1 MQPTE
6 NSNQANFLEIKG
18 IPLATILK
26 PGFQTTIQDLGRTG
40 QLRHGV
46 PLTGA
51 MDRYA
56 FRTANQLVGNP
67 ENTPCLE
74 ITLTGLKI
82 EIRKNCVLAI
92 TGANFSP
99 EIDGKPVPVWQSFT
113 AKPPEVVSFPKR
125 ITGCR
130 SYLSVG
136 GGFQGNQVLGSR
148 STDLRN
154 QWGGLEGRALA
165 AGDILWTD
173 HQSGTRNMLTG
184 RKVQPD
190 VLRIYEDPL
199 KLRVIL
205 GPQSEC
211 FSEAVT
217 GQFLEG
223 VFRVSLDSD
232 RMGYRLQGESLQA
245 RRAEIISDPIPL
257 GALQVLPSGQLI
269 LLMVDRPSVGGYPKI
284 AVVCTADLPK
294 VAQLNIGDSIRFQA
308 VPLEESIDL
317 LAQQEKRLREG
328 IVDLWGFKVP
338 CLT

>member
-1 MQPTE
+1 MKSTE
-6 NSNQANFLEIKG
+6 NSNQANFLEIEG

-26 PGFQTTIQDLGRTG
+26 PGFQTTIQDLGRSG
-40 QLRHGV
+40 HLRHGV
-46 PLTGA
+46 PATGA

-74 ITLTGLKI
+74 ITLAGLKI

-99 EIDGKPVPVWQSFT
+99 EIDGKPIPVWQSFT
-113 AKPPEVVSFPKR
+113 AQPLAVLSFPKM

-154 QWGGLEGRALA
+154 QWGGFKGRALA
-165 AGDILWTD
+165 TGDILRTD
-173 HQSGTRNMLTG
+173 FLSRTGKVLTG

-190 VLRIYEDPL
+190 IFLTYDDPL
-199 KLRVIL
+199 KIRVIL
-205 GPQSEC
+205 GPQCEC
-211 FSEAVT
+211 FSETVT
-217 GQFLEG
+217 SQFLER
-223 VFRVSLDSD
+223 VYQVSLDSD
-232 RMGYRLQGESLQA
+232 RMGYRLQGERLQA

-294 VAQLNIGDSIRFQA
+294 VAQLNIGDSIRFQE
-308 VPLEESIDL
+308 VSLVESMDL

-328 IVDLWGFKVP
+328 IVDQ
-338 CLT
+338 